1 VQTTG
6 PVDTAVPPEIRE
18 QLLPV
23 LREAL
28 SNLARHAAANE
39 AEIELTVDEREVRLT
54 VLDNGVG
61 LGSLSA
67 ESGLRNARRRA
78 NALGGSFELGPREP
92 RGTSFVWRVP
102 LR

>member
-1 VQTTG
+1 M
-6 PVDTAVPPEIRE
+6 DAAVPPEVRD
-18 QLLPV
+18 QLLAV

-28 SNLARHAAANE
+28 SNVARHAAADHVE
-39 AEIELTVDEREVRLT
+39 VELAVDDREVRLT
-54 VLDNGVG
+54 VLDDGVG
-61 LGSLSA
+61 IAAATA

-78 NALGGSFELGPREP
+78 AALGGSLELTRRQP